1 VSGITLGRSGR
12 LRDPRDICHRKIG
25 DRTLYRDDERSAK
38 IDAVESTDARLRPPH
53 QLVSKKAIGY
63 WTLRALGGWLPVI
76 AVQVVWMLKDGGHA
90 GWHVTALIVTGVVG
104 AAHVIVMPQWR
115 FRVHRWEVTPEAV
128 YTQSGWFDQERRIAP
143 ISRIQT
149 VDSERGPFE
158 QLFGL
163 ANVTVTTA
171 SAAGPLKIRALDQE
185 AAERL
190 VDRLTEGTAADR
202 SDAT

>member
-1 VSGITLGRSGR
+1 MEGT
-12 LRDPRDICHRKIG
+12 
-25 DRTLYRDDERSAK
+25 EM
-38 IDAVESTDARLRPPH
+38 RLRPPRH
-53 QLVSKKAIGY
+53 LVSRKAIGY
-63 WTLRALGGWLPVI
+63 WTLRALGGWLPI
-76 AVQVVWMLKDGGHA
+76 AAVQVIWMLDDRGHVPWHLA
-90 GWHVTALIVTGVVG
+90 GLILTGVLG

-158 QLFGL
+158 RLFGL

-171 SAAGPLKIRALDQE
+171 SAAGPLKIRGLDLE